1 MVVMMLV
8 LLMIVVMVMMVLMLV
23 MIVVVIVMMLMLLM
37 IVIMVMLIMVLVVMI
52 VMMVV
57 MLVLLV
63 VGGLLGGQARQL
75 LLQAVLVLHGL
86 EDQLARQLRPRGG
99 DDGRVRV
106 VLAQE
111 LDGVEELL
119 LLHPVRAAEDDGRGV
134 LDLIVE
140 ELAEV
145 LHVDLALGRVR
156 HGDEGVQLQVVVVQ
170 TLHRADDVGELAHAG
185 RLDDD
190 AVRLELGHHLLERL
204 AEVAHQAAAD
214 AAGVHLGDL
223 DPGVLQEPAVDADL
237 TELVLDEDQL
247 LALVRLLDQL
257 FDEGGLTGPQE
268 PGEYVDLGHSC
279 VPPYDLAGPR
289 GTPV

>member
-1 MVVMMLV
+1 
-8 LLMIVVMVMMVLMLV
+8 
-23 MIVVVIVMMLMLLM
+23 M

-52 VMMVV
+52 VMMVVV